1 MPSYG
6 ELAELLGFRSKYAA
20 QYVVN
25 KWVEAGVVRR
35 DEAGK
40 ITPGRLFMPIKLL
53 GTVQAGFPSPAE
65 EENVDTIS
73 LDEWLIHNKEA
84 SFMLKVT
91 GDSMLDAGIQPNDMV
106 ILERGKQP
114 KVGDIVV
121 AEVDHEWTLKYYEKR
136 GGKVVLKP
144 ANKKYPLITPR
155 EELKVAGVVTAVIRK
170 Y

>member
-91 GDSMLDAGIQPNDMV
+91 GDS
-106 ILERGKQP
+106 
-114 KVGDIVV
+114 
-121 AEVDHEWTLKYYEKR
+121 
-136 GGKVVLKP
+136 
-144 ANKKYPLITPR
+144 
-155 EELKVAGVVTAVIRK
+155 TA
-170 Y
+170 